1 MERSAPHT
9 PKPASRYLR
18 AARVPSAPAGG
29 MLAGGMMFIRLLP
42 ALVVFGIVGV
52 VLIGR
57 GFWGA
62 DQHVAAPSGAMETI
76 DVSATSQ
83 PSDSVAVSVNVPGGQ
98 AVINAPTTLTDL
110 TTTNYLARPA
120 IALTVKPQRIDVVRA
135 LRDQT
140 LNDIATQK
148 GITATALMWA
158 NDISDPTT
166 TLPVGIAIKV
176 PPKGTML
183 HRVKESDTLEG
194 IARAYQVTPEQITN
208 YPGNNVQTTSDLV
221 AGSYLL
227 IPTEHL
233 PARDRTIFY
242 QVRPGDS
249 LWKITQSYGLTKP
262 TTIVWANSL
271 PDNWVLKPNEVIAI
285 PPTDG
290 VIHVTEAADTQRNVD
305 DAITQ
310 IAKNFACTAIPCND
324 PPSDQ
329 HVAQL
334 RDAIFSFAPNG
345 LTHGGRLV
353 QGQEIVIPGGIPYV
367 APPPV
372 IIPQNVQI
380 DNPETRAPAPVSAPA
395 PAAAPVAAAAPGPAP
410 APVPASAQSRAPA
423 PAPAPAR
430 APVPQP
436 APQPAAQPAAAPQ
449 PAAGFPGAYPAI
461 YYPAQSYSCSG
472 RNPGFNWPE
481 TGTITSNFTSSH
493 NGIDIATNAGT
504 PLAAAQAGWI
514 VYAAWTS
521 DGLGN
526 AVYIDHGNGFVTVY
540 GHMQSIAVSVGQR
553 VGKGQTIGLE
563 GSTGNSTGPHVHFM
577 VIDNGRSCNP
587 FSYLP

>member
-1 MERSAPHT
+1 MERPAPHI
-9 PKPASRYLR
+9 PKPHRRYLR
-18 AARVPSAPAGG
+18 ADTAPGASSGG
-29 MLAGGMMFIRLLP
+29 MLASGMVFVRLLP

-62 DQHVAAPSGAMETI
+62 DQHVVAPSGATETVDI
-76 DVSATSQ
+76 SATDQ
-83 PSDSVAVSVNVPGGQ
+83 PSDSVAVAVNVPGGQ
-98 AVINAPTTLTDL
+98 TVINAPTTLTDL

-120 IALTVKPQRIDVVRA
+120 VALTVKPQRIDVVRA

-148 GITATALMWA
+148 GVNVAALMWA
-158 NDISDPTT
+158 NTISDPTT

-194 IARAYQVTPEQITN
+194 IARAYQVKPEQITN
-208 YPGNNVQTTSDLV
+208 YPGNNVQATSDLV

-227 IPTEHL
+227 IPTENL

-249 LWKITQSYGLTKP
+249 LWKITQLYGLTKP
-262 TTIVWANSL
+262 TTVVWANSL
-271 PDNWVLKPNEVIAI
+271 PDNWVLKPDQVIAI

-290 VIHVTEAADTQRNVD
+290 IIHVTEAVDTQRNVD

-329 HVAQL
+329 RVAQL
-334 RDAIFSFAPNG
+334 RDAIFAFAPNG

-395 PAAAPVAAAAPGPAP
+395 PVPAAVSVPGIAPAP
-410 APVPASAQSRAPA
+410 APAQSRAPA
-423 PAPAPAR
+423 SAPAPA
-430 APVPQP
+430 PQP
-436 APQPAAQPAAAPQ
+436 APQPAVQPAAAPQ

-472 RNPGFNWPE
+472 RNPGLTWPE
-481 TGTITSNFTSSH
+481 SGTITSNFTSSH

-514 VYAAWTS
+514 VFAGWTT

-526 AVYIDHGNGFVTVY
+526 AVYIDHGNGFTTVY

-553 VGKGQTIGLE
+553 VAKGQTIGAE

-587 FSYLP
+587 FNYLP